1 MQYTLYDN
9 SIDQTVI
16 QKAVDALNNGALIIF
31 PTDSVYSIGCSMQKV
46 KTQEKLA
53 KLKGLKPNQAK
64 FSLLCTDLSQASKFT
79 KPLTSNVFKSIKN
92 NTPGPFTF
100 ILNASTEIPKL
111 FNNKRK
117 EIGIRIPDNKIT
129 LALIE
134 ALGHPLIG
142 TSVHDDDEILEYSTN
157 PSDIYEKWQHEIEL
171 LLDGGYGNN
180 QATTVINCLDDD
192 IEIIREGLGELK

>member
-180 QATTVINCLDDD
+180 QATTVVNCLDDD

>member
-9 SIDQTVI
+9 SIDSTII
-16 QKAVDALNNGALIIF
+16 QKAVDALNDGALIIF
-31 PTDSVYSIGCSMQKV
+31 PTDSVYSIGCSMLKV

-100 ILNASTEIPKL
+100 ILDASTEIPKL

-142 TSVHDDDEILEYSTN
+142 TSVHDDDEILEYSTD
-157 PSDIYEKWQHEIEL
+157 PSDIYEKWHNEIEL
-171 LLDGGYGNN
+171 LLDGGFGNN
-180 QATTVINCLDDD
+180 KPTTVVNCIDGG

>member
-1 MQYTLYDN
+1 MQYTLYDS
-9 SIDQTVI
+9 SIDSTVI

-31 PTDSVYSIGCSMQKV
+31 PTDSVYSIGCSMLKV

-142 TSVHDDDEILEYSTN
+142 TSVHDDDEILEYSTDPN
-157 PSDIYEKWQHEIEL
+157 DIYEKWQHEIEL
-171 LLDGGYGNN
+171 LLDGGYGHN
-180 QATTVINCLDDD
+180 QATTVVNCLDDD
-192 IEIIREGLGELK
+192 IEIIRIGLGDLK

>member
-9 SIDQTVI
+9 SIDLTVI

-180 QATTVINCLDDD
+180 QATTVVNCLDDD

>member
-100 ILNASTEIPKL
+100 ILNASTEI
-111 FNNKRK
+111 
-117 EIGIRIPDNKIT
+117 
-129 LALIE
+129 
-134 ALGHPLIG
+134 
-142 TSVHDDDEILEYSTN
+142 
-157 PSDIYEKWQHEIEL
+157 SDIYEKWQHEIEL

>member
-31 PTDSVYSIGCSMQKV
+31 PTDSVYSIGCSMLKI

-53 KLKGLKPNQAK
+53 KLKGLKPNQSK
-64 FSLLCTDLSQASKFT
+64 FSLLCKDLSQASKFT

-142 TSVHDDDEILEYSTN
+142 TSVHDEDEILEYSTN
-157 PSDIYEKWQHEIEL
+157 PSDIYEKWHNEIEL

-180 QATTVINCLDDD
+180 QATTVINCLDGN
-192 IEIIREGLGELK
+192 IEIIREGLGDLK